1 MFGKDPREYS
11 INAKEFVSDGDGKV
25 KGINTIRVAWEKDSL
40 GAFPCSSVIDEHS
53 LTLAFCTLRKLEDDR
68 GARIGGVL
76 PRRPV
81 RSPSCLLVVRSFSS

>member
-40 GAFPCSSVIDEHS
+40 GNWKMSEVPGSEEFFPAD
-53 LTLAFCTLRKLEDDR
+53 LYAL
-68 GARIGGVL
+68 
-76 PRRPV
+76 
-81 RSPSCLLVVRSFSS
+81 SPSRRHLGCAC